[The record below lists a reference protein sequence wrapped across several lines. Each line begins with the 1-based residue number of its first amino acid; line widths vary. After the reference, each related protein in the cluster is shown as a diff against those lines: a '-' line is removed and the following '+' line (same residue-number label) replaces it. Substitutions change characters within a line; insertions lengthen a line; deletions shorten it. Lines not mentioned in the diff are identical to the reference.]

1 MDGIRLPPTR
11 SLQNARLGFLG
22 VLRILRTFSVVSVI
36 ALAAGC
42 SGTTA
47 SAGTASPTVALPS
60 VTATTPAASTPAA
73 APTPVAMLT
82 AACPLLSADE
92 LQALLGG
99 GISKTKLTAIEDKPT
114 TTTVDTSYM
123 CEYGS
128 NGNNPF
134 ALDVSGSKSQD
145 GFTPKAAIDAIA
157 KAAKTTTHSVTGVG
171 VAAVFYTVNG
181 ISVLAAAKVTHGQ
194 LRTVVF
200 SAPAVVPEQKFI
212 DVVRLMIDR
221 I

>member
-1 MDGIRLPPTR
+1 
-11 SLQNARLGFLG
+11 
-22 VLRILRTFSVVSVI
+22 
-36 ALAAGC
+36 
-42 SGTTA
+42 
-47 SAGTASPTVALPS
+47 
-60 VTATTPAASTPAA
+60 VTATTPAASTPVA
-73 APTPVAMLT
+73 APTPVATLT

-99 GISKTKLTAIEDKPT
+99 GIQQDQADSDRGQAHNHDRRHVVHVRVRHQRE
-114 TTTVDTSYM
+114 
-123 CEYGS
+123 
-128 NGNNPF
+128 NNPF

-157 KAAKTTTHSVTGVG
+157 KAAKATTHSVTGVG

-181 ISVLAAAKVTHGQ
+181 YSVLAAAKVTHGQ

-200 SAPAVVPEQKFI
+200 TAPAVVPEQKFI
-212 DVVRLMIDR
+212 DVERLMIDR

>member
-1 MDGIRLPPTR
+1 
-11 SLQNARLGFLG
+11 
-22 VLRILRTFSVVSVI
+22 V
-36 ALAAGC
+36 
-42 SGTTA
+42 
-47 SAGTASPTVALPS
+47 
-60 VTATTPAASTPAA
+60 
-73 APTPVAMLT
+73 LT

-99 GISKTKLTAIEDKPT
+99 GISKTKLTATEDKPT

-123 CEYGS
+123 CEYGT

-157 KAAKTTTHSVTGVG
+157 KAAKATTHSVTGVG

-181 ISVLAAAKVTHGQ
+181 YSVLAAGKQTNGQ
-194 LRTVVF
+194 TRTVIF
-200 SAPAVVPEQKFI
+200 SAPAAVPEQKLI
-212 DVVRLMIDR
+212 DVERLVIDR